1 MDNELVKLFYIIGLV
16 LIFLVVIYLT
26 ISYSKFPPKIIETLS
41 NKDYLILMGDS
52 IFKNDVYVN
61 EGNSVGENLQSV
73 HGNVIVLAED
83 NAIIDDIE
91 KQTSLIPNNA
101 KKQNTKIV
109 VSVGGNDL
117 LNKYNFNDVN
127 NLSHVDTIFNQYTS
141 SINNLKNKF
150 DCEIILCNIYYPRSE
165 SVVRY
170 YDIIDLWNSKIKN
183 YAKVNNLKV
192 IKLDENVDKEEYFTN
207 EIEPSG
213 KGSKII
219 SDVILNSNL

>member
-1 MDNELVKLFYIIGLV
+1 MDNELVKLFYIVGLV

>member
-1 MDNELVKLFYIIGLV
+1 MDNELVKLFYIVGLV
-16 LIFLVVIYLT
+16 LIFLVVIYLI

-61 EGNSVGENLQSV
+61 DGNSVGENLQSV

-141 SINNLKNKF
+141 SINNLKNKY

>member
-1 MDNELVKLFYIIGLV
+1 MDNELVKLFYIVGLV
-16 LIFLVVIYLT
+16 LIFLVVIYLI

-141 SINNLKNKF
+141 SINNLKNKY

>member
-1 MDNELVKLFYIIGLV
+1 MDNELVKLFYIVGLV

-141 SINNLKNKF
+141 SINNLKNKY
-150 DCEIILCNIYYPRSE
+150 DCEIILCNIYYPRSK

>member
-1 MDNELVKLFYIIGLV
+1 MDNELVKLFYIVGLV

-141 SINNLKNKF
+141 SINNLKNKY

-183 YAKVNNLKV
+183 YAKVTNLKV

>member
-1 MDNELVKLFYIIGLV
+1 MDNELVKLFYIVGLV

-141 SINNLKNKF
+141 SINNLKNKY

-219 SDVILNSNL
+219 SDIILNSNL

>member
-1 MDNELVKLFYIIGLV
+1 MDNELVKLFYIVGLV

-61 EGNSVGENLQSV
+61 DGNSVGENLQSV

-141 SINNLKNKF
+141 SINNLKNKY

>member
-141 SINNLKNKF
+141 SINNLKNKY

>member
-1 MDNELVKLFYIIGLV
+1 MDNELVKLFYIVGLV

-83 NAIIDDIE
+83 NAVIDDIE

-150 DCEIILCNIYYPRSE
+150 YCEIILCNIYYPRSE

>member
-1 MDNELVKLFYIIGLV
+1 MDNELVKLFYIVGLV

-141 SINNLKNKF
+141 SINNLKNKY